1 MTSFRVTAAAIL
13 SLLAVVHSEPAS
25 AQTPN
30 GGIASAAVSAVSIE
44 DGVSASIS
52 GAIGYRFNP
61 VVALGVE
68 LMFVPRL
75 TPDARQTPIPL
86 GAFGF
91 EGISFPSPAITTGNE
106 AGGHATIFTTNL
118 RLTIPTRSRRLSP
131 YLIGGGGVGTVTDNL
146 HYTFIYPAVV
156 LTGPAAQPVIFPPI
170 LPPRTESI
178 TRTTTDFAAT
188 FGGGVS
194 FLTSDHWSFDVD
206 ARYIGIFGERDAQIG
221 RYGGGITY
229 RF

>member
-1 MTSFRVTAAAIL
+1 MTSLRVIAAAML
-13 SLLAVVHSEPAS
+13 LLAAVHSAPAS
-25 AQTPN
+25 AQTSN
-30 GGIASAAVSAVSIE
+30 GGIASATVSAVSIE
-44 DGVSASIS
+44 DGASASIA

-68 LMFVPRL
+68 LMLVPRL
-75 TPDARQTPIPL
+75 TPDVHQIPIPL
-86 GAFGF
+86 GTF
-91 EGISFPSPAITTGNE
+91 EFDGISFPSPAITTGDD
-106 AGGHATIFTTNL
+106 GGHATIFTTNL

-131 YLIGGGGVGTVTDNL
+131 YLIGGAGVGTVTDNL
-146 HYTFIYPAVV
+146 RYTFIYPAFI
-156 LTGPAAQPVIFPPI
+156 LTGPAAQPVIFPP
-170 LPPRTESI
+170 LPLPRTESI
-178 TRTTTDFAAT
+178 ARTTTDFAAT

-206 ARYIGIFGERDAQIG
+206 ARYIGIFGTRDAQIG

>member
-1 MTSFRVTAAAIL
+1 ML
-13 SLLAVVHSEPAS
+13 SLLAAVHSAPAS
-25 AQTPN
+25 AQATN
-30 GGIASAAVSAVSIE
+30 GGIASATVSAVSIE
-44 DGVSASIS
+44 DGASASIA

-61 VVALGVE
+61 VVSLGVE

-75 TPDARQTPIPL
+75 TPDVPGIPIPL
-86 GAFGF
+86 GTFEF
-91 EGISFPSPAITTGNE
+91 EGISFPSPAITAGNE

-131 YLIGGGGVGTVTDNL
+131 YLIGGAGVGTVTDNL
-146 HYTFIYPAVV
+146 QYTFIYPPFI
-156 LTGPAAQPVIFPPI
+156 LTGAAVQPVIFPPI
-170 LPPRTESI
+170 LPPRAESI
-178 TRTTTDFAAT
+178 TRTTTDFVAT

-194 FLTSDHWSFDVD
+194 FLTNDHWSFDAD
-206 ARYIGIFGERDAQIG
+206 ARYITIFGGRDAQIG